1 MTTKQILSIL
11 NVLAWIA
18 FIALCIQTGTFIF
31 AGITGLMFEGTNQ
44 SKIAVLGFNFSDLHF
59 QNKTNFLYLISIL
72 IFFSASKAYLF
83 YLTIQILKKINLE
96 NPFNTIISDL
106 ILKISYVSFEIW
118 IVWVIVDQY
127 IERLVKSGYDVSTIK
142 NHLDSAGSFIFLA
155 GIIYIIAQIFKRG
168 IELQN
173 ENDLTI

>member
-1 MTTKQILSIL
+1 MKTKQILSIL

-18 FIALCIQTGTFIF
+18 FIGLCIQTGTFLI
-31 AGITGLMFEGTNQ
+31 AGIIGLMFEGTSQ
-44 SKIAVLGFNFSDLHF
+44 SKIAVIGYDFSDLHF
-59 QNKTNFLYLISIL
+59 QTKTNFIYLISIL

-83 YLTIQILKKINLE
+83 YLTIEILKKINLE
-96 NPFNTIISDL
+96 NPFNKIISDL

-118 IVWVIVDQY
+118 IVWVVIDQY
-127 IERLVKSGYDVSTIK
+127 IEGLVKSGYDVSTIK

-155 GIIYIIAQIFKRG
+155 GIIYVIAQIFKRG